1 MGLFYFFTGSTMSNL
16 MSNYSPLD
24 VTFTSGSGCWLTDT
38 SGKSYFDALSGVGVV
53 NLGHCHPKVTKSII
67 EQSQE
72 LLHTSNWYRIEHQ
85 ETLAERLCKLA
96 KMDKVFFS
104 NSGAEANEAAIK
116 IARLFA
122 RQKGIDLPV
131 ILTAKESFHGRTMA
145 TLSATGNNKVQ
156 AGFSPLVSE
165 FIHVDFDD
173 VEVIR
178 QYSDNKNVVAVMLE
192 PIQGEA
198 GVIIPQQDYL
208 NEVKAVC
215 EENDWLFIL
224 DEVQSGMGRT
234 GKLFAH
240 QYNELTPDVL
250 CLAKGLGNGV
260 PIGACLAKGRAA
272 EMLIAGTHGS
282 TFGGNPLV
290 CKVALSVLDVFEE
303 DAILDNV
310 NMMSNYIKD
319 QLKNNLE
326 DCSSVIQIR
335 AIGLMIGIGL
345 DENIIDCTQLLQK
358 ALEDELLI
366 NVTGSSIRMLPPLII
381 TQQEAD
387 ILIKK
392 IIKLISA

>member
-1 MGLFYFFTGSTMSNL
+1 
-16 MSNYSPLD
+16 
-24 VTFTSGSGCWLTDT
+24 
-38 SGKSYFDALSGVGVV
+38 
-53 NLGHCHPKVTKSII
+53 
-67 EQSQE
+67 
-72 LLHTSNWYRIEHQ
+72 
-85 ETLAERLCKLA
+85 
-96 KMDKVFFS
+96 MDKVFFS

-122 RQKGIDLPV
+122 RQKRIDMPV

-145 TLSATGNNKVQ
+145 TLSATGSSKVQ
-156 AGFSPLVSE
+156 AGFSPLMSE

-173 VEVIR
+173 IEAIN
-178 QYSDNKNVVAVMLE
+178 QYSNNKNVVAVMLE

-208 NEVKAVC
+208 NQVKSVC

-260 PIGACLAKGRAA
+260 PIGACLAKGIAA
-272 EMLIAGTHGS
+272 EMLIPGTHGS

-310 NMMSNYIKD
+310 NVMSNYIKE
-319 QLKNNLE
+319 QLQKNLE
-326 DCSSVIQIR
+326 DCSAVIQIR
-335 AIGLMIGIGL
+335 VKGLMIGIGL
-345 DENIIDCTQLLQK
+345 DENITDCTKLLQK

-366 NVTGSSIRMLPPLII
+366 NITGNSIRMLPPLII
-381 TQQEAD
+381 TQQEVD

-392 IIKLISA
+392 IIKLINA

>member
-1 MGLFYFFTGSTMSNL
+1 

-24 VTFTSGSGCWLTDT
+24 VTFAKGRGCWLTDT
-38 SGKSYFDALSGVGVV
+38 SGKRYFDALSGVGVV
-53 NLGHCHPKVTKSII
+53 NLGHCHPKITQSII

-72 LLHTSNWYRIEHQ
+72 LLHTSNLYRIGLQ
-85 ETLAERLCKLA
+85 EELAVRLCKLA
-96 KMDKVFFS
+96 NMDKVFFS

-122 RQKGIDLPV
+122 RQKGIDMPV

-145 TLSATGNNKVQ
+145 TLSATGSSKVQ
-156 AGFSPLVSE
+156 AGFSPLMSE

-173 VEVIR
+173 VDAIN
-178 QYSDNKNVVAVMLE
+178 QYNDNKNIVAVMLE

-215 EENDWLFIL
+215 EKNDWLFIL
-224 DEVQSGMGRT
+224 DEVQSGMGRS

-240 QYNELTPDVL
+240 QYNDLTPDVL

-303 DAILDNV
+303 DAILENV
-310 NMMSNYIKD
+310 NAMSDYINN
-319 QLKNNLE
+319 QLKKNLE
-326 DCSSVIQIR
+326 DCSAVTQIR
-335 AIGLMIGIGL
+335 VKGLMIGIGL

-366 NVTGSSIRMLPPLII
+366 NITGNSIRLLPPLII
-381 TQQEAD
+381 TQQEVD

-392 IIKLISA
+392 IIKLINA

>member
-1 MGLFYFFTGSTMSNL
+1 MSNL

-24 VTFTSGSGCWLTDT
+24 VTFTSGSGCWLTDK
-38 SGKSYFDALSGVGVV
+38 SGKKYFDALSGVGVV
-53 NLGHCHPKVTKSII
+53 NLGHCHPKITQSII

-85 ETLAERLCKLA
+85 EDLAVRLCKLA
-96 KMDKVFFS
+96 NMDKVFFS
-104 NSGAEANEAAIK
+104 NSGAEANETAIK

-122 RQKGIDLPV
+122 RQKDIDVPV

-145 TLSATGNNKVQ
+145 TLSATGTSKVQ
-156 AGFSPLVSE
+156 AGFSPLMSE

-173 VEVIR
+173 VEAIK
-178 QYSDNKNVVAVMLE
+178 QYSDNKNIVAVMLE

-198 GVIIPQQDYL
+198 GVIIPQKDYL
-208 NEVKAVC
+208 NEVNTVC

-240 QYNELTPDVL
+240 HYNDLTPDVL

-260 PIGACLAKGRAA
+260 PIGACLARGRAA

-290 CKVALSVLDVFEE
+290 CKVSLSVLDVFDE
-303 DAILDNV
+303 DAVLDNV
-310 NMMSNYIKD
+310 NEMSDYIHHL
-319 QLKNNLE
+319 LKKNLE
-326 DCSSVIQIR
+326 SCPVVTQIR
-335 AIGLMIGIGL
+335 VKGLMIGIGL
-345 DENIIDCTQLLQK
+345 DDSIIDCTQLLQK
-358 ALEDELLI
+358 ALDDELLI
-366 NVTGSSIRMLPPLII
+366 NIAGNSIRMLPPLII
-381 TQQEAD
+381 TREEID

-392 IIKLISA
+392 IIKLINT

>member
-1 MGLFYFFTGSTMSNL
+1 MSNL

-38 SGKSYFDALSGVGVV
+38 SGKRYFDALSGVGVV
-53 NLGHCHPKVTKSII
+53 NLGHCHPKITQSII

-72 LLHTSNWYRIEHQ
+72 LLHTSNWYHIEHQ
-85 ETLAERLCKLA
+85 EELAVRLCKLA
-96 KMDKVFFS
+96 NMDKVFFS

-122 RQKGIDLPV
+122 RQKGIDMPV
-131 ILTAKESFHGRTMA
+131 ILTANESFHGRTMA
-145 TLSATGNNKVQ
+145 TLSATGSRKVQ
-156 AGFSPLVSE
+156 AGFSPLMSE

-173 VEVIR
+173 VEAIN
-178 QYSDNKNVVAVMLE
+178 QYSNNKNVVAVMLE

-198 GVIIPQQDYL
+198 GVIIPKQDYL
-208 NEVKAVC
+208 NKVKEVC
-215 EENDWLFIL
+215 EENNWLFIL

-240 QYNELTPDVL
+240 QYNKLTPDVL

-260 PIGACLAKGRAA
+260 PIGACLAKGIAA

-310 NMMSNYIKD
+310 NAMSNYIKD

-326 DCSSVIQIR
+326 DCSTVIQIR

-366 NVTGSSIRMLPPLII
+366 NITGNSIRMLPPLII
-381 TQQEAD
+381 TREEAD

-392 IIKLISA
+392 IIKLINA

>member
-1 MGLFYFFTGSTMSNL
+1 MSNL

-122 RQKGIDLPV
+122 RKKGIDLPV

-303 DAILDNV
+303 DSILDNV

-366 NVTGSSIRMLPPLII
+366 NITGNSIRMLPPLII

>member
-1 MGLFYFFTGSTMSNL
+1 MSNL

-24 VTFTSGSGCWLTDT
+24 VTFTSGSGCWLTDK
-38 SGKSYFDALSGVGVV
+38 SGKKYFDALSGVGVV
-53 NLGHCHPKVTKSII
+53 NLGHCHPKITQSII

-85 ETLAERLCKLA
+85 EDLAVRLCKLA
-96 KMDKVFFS
+96 NMDKVFFS
-104 NSGAEANEAAIK
+104 NSGAEANETAIK

-122 RQKGIDLPV
+122 RQKDIDVPV

-145 TLSATGNNKVQ
+145 TLSATGTSKVQ
-156 AGFSPLVSE
+156 AGFSPLMSE

-173 VEVIR
+173 VEAIK
-178 QYSDNKNVVAVMLE
+178 QYSDNKNIVAVMLE

-198 GVIIPQQDYL
+198 GVIIPQKDYL
-208 NEVKAVC
+208 NEVNAVC

-240 QYNELTPDVL
+240 HYNDLTPDVL

-260 PIGACLAKGRAA
+260 PIGACLARGRAA

-290 CKVALSVLDVFEE
+290 CKVSLSVLDVFDE
-303 DAILDNV
+303 DAVLDNV
-310 NMMSNYIKD
+310 NEMSDYIHHL
-319 QLKNNLE
+319 LKKNLE
-326 DCSSVIQIR
+326 SCPVVTQIR
-335 AIGLMIGIGL
+335 VKGLMIGIGL
-345 DENIIDCTQLLQK
+345 DDSIIDCTQLLQK
-358 ALEDELLI
+358 ALDDELLI
-366 NVTGSSIRMLPPLII
+366 NIAGNSIRMLPPLII
-381 TQQEAD
+381 TREEID

-392 IIKLISA
+392 IIKLINA

>member
-1 MGLFYFFTGSTMSNL
+1 MGLFYFFTGNTMSNL

-53 NLGHCHPKVTKSII
+53 NLGHCHPKVTESII